1 MANLNDKEEI
11 IKMRDIFKK
20 CTEILNE
27 VIKTTEK
34 IEKTE
39 DKVTIEK
46 LENKIEEK
54 LGLFTLQIIKLQSLK

>member
-20 CTEILNE
+20 CTGILNE
-27 VIKTTEK
+27 IIKTTEK

>member
-1 MANLNDKEEI
+1 MNDKEKI

-20 CTEILNE
+20 CTDILNE
-27 VIKTTEK
+27 TIKISEK

-39 DKVTIEK
+39 NEAEKRK

-54 LGLFTLQIIKLQSLK
+54 LGLFTMQMFKMQNL

>member
-20 CTEILNE
+20 CTDILNE
-27 VIKTTEK
+27 IIKTTEK
-34 IEKTE
+34 IEKIE

>member
-1 MANLNDKEEI
+1 MADVDDIEEI
-11 IKMRDIFKK
+11 IKIRDIFKK
-20 CTEILNE
+20 CTDILNE

-39 DKVTIEK
+39 DKVTIKK